1 MRLRFLGT
9 GTSFGIPVIGCSCA
23 TCTSA
28 DPRDRRLRHGAII
41 EDGGRRLLIDAPP
54 ELRLQLLDARVESV
68 DAVWIT
74 HCHADHVHGIDDL
87 RAFTVR
93 PSRTLDMWAPPDCA
107 ETMRSRFDYIFDE
120 DQRPEAGTSKP
131 ELTLNDLPLDRDIDI
146 AGFTITPIPVR
157 HGRSVPLGL
166 RCGSLGYI
174 TDAKTIPPESLER
187 LAGVRVLVLNALW
200 HGDPHPTHL
209 NVEEAIELART
220 IGAERTLLTHLTH
233 RVRHAALAAA
243 LPAGIEPAYD
253 GLVIDIDS

>member
-9 GTSFGIPVIGCSCA
+9 GTSFGIPVIGCGCA

-28 DPRDRRLRHGAII
+28 DPRDRRSRHGAII
-41 EDGGRRLLIDAPP
+41 EDAGRRLLIDAPP
-54 ELRLQLLDARVESV
+54 ELRLQLLDARVDSV

-74 HCHADHVHGIDDL
+74 HCHADHIHGLDDL

-93 PSRTLDMWAPPDCA
+93 PPRRLDLWAPPDCA
-107 ETMRSRFDYIFDE
+107 HIMRSRFDYIFDE

-131 ELTLNDLPLDRDIDI
+131 ELAMNELPLEGDVDI
-146 AGFTITPIPVR
+146 AGLRLTPIPVR

-166 RCGSLGYI
+166 RCGPLGYI
-174 TDAKTIPPESLER
+174 TDAKTVPPASLER

-209 NVEEAIELART
+209 NVEEAVELARL

-233 RVRHAALAAA
+233 RVRHASLAAA
-243 LPAGIEPAYD
+243 LPTGIEPAYD
-253 GLVIDIDS
+253 GLVIDID